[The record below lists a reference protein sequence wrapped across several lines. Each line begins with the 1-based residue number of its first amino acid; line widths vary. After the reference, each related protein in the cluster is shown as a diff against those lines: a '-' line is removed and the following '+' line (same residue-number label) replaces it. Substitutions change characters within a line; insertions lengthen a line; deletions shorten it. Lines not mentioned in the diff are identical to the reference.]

1 MSDEPLTKAE
11 GLTERQAEIW
21 QLFADLDL
29 TREEAVNSL
38 CGAIDGIENLTG
50 QRVAET
56 TADLIQGLRA
66 ARDKA
71 KAAVDESLDNAV
83 GKE

>member
-1 MSDEPLTKAE
+1 MTEPLTQAE
-11 GLTERQAEIW
+11 GLTPRQQEIW
-21 QLFADLDL
+21 ELFAGLNL

-56 TADLIQGLRA
+56 TADLITGLRT

-71 KAAVDESLDNAV
+71 KAAVNEALDNALP
-83 GKE
+83 KE